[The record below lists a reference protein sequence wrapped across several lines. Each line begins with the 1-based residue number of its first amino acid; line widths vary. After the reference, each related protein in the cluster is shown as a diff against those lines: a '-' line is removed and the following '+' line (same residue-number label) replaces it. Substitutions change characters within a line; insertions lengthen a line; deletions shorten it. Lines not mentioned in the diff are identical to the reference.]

1 MVGGLLGDEKW
12 VAMGCGWREHA
23 RVLARV
29 LRARASAAFGDA
41 MRGLHVL
48 MLLLLLLVFKWVAG
62 RI

>member
-1 MVGGLLGDEKW
+1 MR
-12 VAMGCGWREHA
+12 C
-23 RVLARV
+23 RV

-62 RI
+62 CI